1 MEGFRNIF
9 RLVISSLLICCCFL
23 NNANKSFA
31 DSTVNLKNE
40 TQEDSTRR
48 SRLHEILI
56 ALIKQQK
63 DLELIDDGVQFFEN
77 PINNSEKYDPS
88 KIVERNQRIIK
99 KYQSLVRSAIALDA
113 LLESE
118 DYDIGV

>member
-1 MEGFRNIF
+1 M
-9 RLVISSLLICCCFL
+9 
-23 NNANKSFA
+23 
-31 DSTVNLKNE
+31 NLKNKE
-40 TQEDSTRR
+40 TEEHLTRR
-48 SRLHEILI
+48 SRLHEILL

-63 DLELIDDGVQFFEN
+63 DLELMDDNVQVFES

-118 DYDIGV
+118 DYDIGDGRIA

>member
-1 MEGFRNIF
+1 MN
-9 RLVISSLLICCCFL
+9 LTK
-23 NNANKSFA
+23 NQA
-31 DSTVNLKNE
+31 DEHLS
-40 TQEDSTRR
+40 RR

-56 ALIKQQK
+56 ALIRQQK
-63 DLELIDDGVQFFEN
+63 DLELMDDGVQVFEN
-77 PINNSEKYDPS
+77 TINNSEKYDPS

-118 DYDIGV
+118 DYDISDGRTS

>member
-1 MEGFRNIF
+1 M
-9 RLVISSLLICCCFL
+9 
-23 NNANKSFA
+23 
-31 DSTVNLKNE
+31 NLKKN
-40 TQEDSTRR
+40 DADDHLSRR
-48 SRLHEILI
+48 ARLHDILI

-63 DLELIDDGVQFFEN
+63 DLELMDDNVQVFES

-88 KIVERNQRIIK
+88 KIVERNKRIIK

-118 DYDIGV
+118 DYDIGDGRIA

>member
-1 MEGFRNIF
+1 M
-9 RLVISSLLICCCFL
+9 
-23 NNANKSFA
+23 
-31 DSTVNLKNE
+31 NLKKNE
-40 TQEDSTRR
+40 AEEHLSRR

-63 DLELIDDGVQFFEN
+63 DLELMDDSVQVFEYPSN
-77 PINNSEKYDPS
+77 HSEKYDSS
-88 KIVERNQRIIK
+88 KIIERNQRIMQ

-118 DYDIGV
+118 QYDISDGRIS

>member
-1 MEGFRNIF
+1 MNH
-9 RLVISSLLICCCFL
+9 
-23 NNANKSFA
+23 K
-31 DSTVNLKNE
+31 KNDVKE
-40 TQEDSTRR
+40 HLTRR
-48 SRLHEILI
+48 FRLHEILI

-63 DLELIDDGVQFFEN
+63 DLELMDDNVQVFES

-113 LLESE
+113 LLES
-118 DYDIGV
+118 DDFDISDGRIS

>member
-1 MEGFRNIF
+1 M
-9 RLVISSLLICCCFL
+9 
-23 NNANKSFA
+23 
-31 DSTVNLKNE
+31 NLKNKE
-40 TQEDSTRR
+40 TEENITRR
-48 SRLHEILI
+48 SRLHEILV

-63 DLELIDDGVQFFEN
+63 DLELMDDDVQVFEN
-77 PINNSEKYDPS
+77 PLNHSEKYDPS

-118 DYDIGV
+118 DNNIGDGRIS

>member
-1 MEGFRNIF
+1 M
-9 RLVISSLLICCCFL
+9 
-23 NNANKSFA
+23 
-31 DSTVNLKNE
+31 NLKKNE
-40 TQEDSTRR
+40 AEEKSTRR
-48 SRLHEILI
+48 FRLHEILI

-63 DLELIDDGVQFFEN
+63 DLELMDDDVQVFEN
-77 PINNSEKYDPS
+77 PIKNLEKHDPS

-118 DYDIGV
+118 DYDVSRGRIS

>member
-1 MEGFRNIF
+1 M
-9 RLVISSLLICCCFL
+9 
-23 NNANKSFA
+23 
-31 DSTVNLKNE
+31 NLKKNE
-40 TQEDSTRR
+40 AELRTTRR
-48 SRLHEILI
+48 FRLHEILI

-63 DLELIDDGVQFFEN
+63 NLELMDDDVQVFEK
-77 PINNSEKYDPS
+77 PTHNSEKYDPS

-118 DYDIGV
+118 YNDISDGRIS

>member
-1 MEGFRNIF
+1 M
-9 RLVISSLLICCCFL
+9 
-23 NNANKSFA
+23 
-31 DSTVNLKNE
+31 NLKKNE
-40 TQEDSTRR
+40 AEEHLLRR

-63 DLELIDDGVQFFEN
+63 NLELMDDGVQVFEN
-77 PINNSEKYDPS
+77 QINNSEKYDPS

-118 DYDIGV
+118 QYDISDGRIS

>member
-1 MEGFRNIF
+1 M
-9 RLVISSLLICCCFL
+9 
-23 NNANKSFA
+23 
-31 DSTVNLKNE
+31 NLKKNE
-40 TQEDSTRR
+40 AEEHLTRR

-63 DLELIDDGVQFFEN
+63 DLELMDDGVQVFKN
-77 PINNSEKYDPS
+77 PIDYSQKYDSS
-88 KIVERNQRIIK
+88 KIIERNQRIIK

-118 DYDIGV
+118 QYEIRDGHIS

>member
-1 MEGFRNIF
+1 M
-9 RLVISSLLICCCFL
+9 
-23 NNANKSFA
+23 
-31 DSTVNLKNE
+31 NLKKNE
-40 TQEDSTRR
+40 AEEKSTRR
-48 SRLHEILI
+48 FRLHEILI

-63 DLELIDDGVQFFEN
+63 DLELMDDDVQVFEN
-77 PINNSEKYDPS
+77 PIHSERYDPS

-118 DYDIGV
+118 DNDISDAGIS

>member
-1 MEGFRNIF
+1 M
-9 RLVISSLLICCCFL
+9 
-23 NNANKSFA
+23 K
-31 DSTVNLKNE
+31 LKTNE
-40 TQEDSTRR
+40 AEEQLSRR

-63 DLELIDDGVQFFEN
+63 DLELMDDGVQVFEN
-77 PINNSEKYDPS
+77 PVNHSEKNDPS

-118 DYDIGV
+118 DYDISKARIS

>member
-1 MEGFRNIF
+1 
-9 RLVISSLLICCCFL
+9 
-23 NNANKSFA
+23 
-31 DSTVNLKNE
+31 VNLKKNE
-40 TQEDSTRR
+40 AKERLSRR
-48 SRLHEILI
+48 DRLHEILI

-63 DLELIDDGVQFFEN
+63 NLELMDDGVQVFEN
-77 PINNSEKYDPS
+77 PINHSEKCDPS

-118 DYDIGV
+118 DYDIGDGRIK

>member
-1 MEGFRNIF
+1 M
-9 RLVISSLLICCCFL
+9 
-23 NNANKSFA
+23 
-31 DSTVNLKNE
+31 NLKKSE
-40 TQEDSTRR
+40 AEDHLTRR

-63 DLELIDDGVQFFEN
+63 DLELMDDDVQVFEKT
-77 PINNSEKYDPS
+77 INNSEKHDPS

-118 DYDIGV
+118 DYDISNGRIS